1 MLKMLRSLSLIA
13 AGLLPVAAYSADSAQ
28 DFVAAAIQG
37 NNSEIML
44 GELAQKKATSP
55 AVKQYG
61 QMLVSEHSKARDDM
75 EMLAVS
81 MNIKR
86 STDPSP
92 EGKQEY
98 DKLMQLTG
106 DAFDKEF
113 IDAMIKDH
121 EKDVAE
127 FEKQAKANHAASM
140 EAQHQLP
147 TLRIHLEAAKS
158 LRSKL

>member
-1 MLKMLRSLSLIA
+1 MLKMLRTLGLIA
-13 AGLLPVAAYSADSAQ
+13 AGLVPVAAYSADSAQ

-44 GELAQKKATSP
+44 GKLAQEKAASP
-55 AVKQYG
+55 AIKQYG

-75 EMLAVS
+75 EMLAAKINVP
-81 MNIKR
+81 R
-86 STDPSP
+86 STDASP
-92 EGKQEY
+92 EGKLEY
-98 DKLMQLTG
+98 EKLSKLSG

-127 FEKQAKANHAASM
+127 FEIHAKANHAASM

-147 TLRIHLEAAKS
+147 TLKLHLEAAKS

>member
-1 MLKMLRSLSLIA
+1 MLKMLRPLTFIV
-13 AGLLPVAAYSADSAQ
+13 AGLLPVTAYGADSTQ

-44 GELAQKKATSP
+44 GELAQKKASSP

-61 QMLVSEHSKARDDM
+61 QMLVSEHSKARDGM
-75 EMLAVS
+75 EMLAAS
-81 MNIKR
+81 MNVKR
-86 STDPSP
+86 SVDATP

-98 DKLMQLTG
+98 DKLMKLSG

-147 TLRIHLEAAKS
+147 ALRVHLEAAKS
-158 LRSKL
+158 IRSKL